1 MRAREGRLILYFV
14 IAAAALLLA
23 ACGKNRAGQGGGGG
37 GGSVAAPA
45 AGVLPVA
52 EATAP
57 KRTLAPLPARELTP
71 ELRSAR
77 ARAMADASRLRGLA
91 WRGEVGMTPLSAWE
105 FGTRAAELADA
116 LGAED
121 LQTLG
126 RLAVAGGILPPGTD
140 LAATAVGFT
149 AATAGAFYSPLDR
162 QVIVRAEGTGSAAAK
177 KHALLTH
184 EFVHALQDQHFDLLG
199 LLLAKPYN
207 FDRAEAAFA
216 LVEGDATVVQRR
228 VEQGDAFARRTLE
241 EVARAEDARFD
252 SYRREVGWLFPAL
265 LTETFVFRYR
275 DGARFVETLRRGRP
289 AMGADELFRRPPVS
303 TEQVLHPEK
312 YLAGE
317 APREVSL
324 NVEGLTNDG
333 WRASGSTPLGEI
345 GVRGLLLGRV
355 AAARATRAAA
365 GWGGDLAG
373 LFEREGHAPLFVWKS
388 VWDTAADAR
397 EFFAAYGAPHR
408 RAGASTQTREEVWRE
423 GAALTLV
430 RLEGDAVLVIRGAE
444 DDVRAAARMF

>member
-1 MRAREGRLILYFV
+1 M
-14 IAAAALLLA
+14 
-23 ACGKNRAGQGGGGG
+23 
-37 GGSVAAPA
+37 
-45 AGVLPVA
+45 
-52 EATAP
+52 
-57 KRTLAPLPARELTP
+57 
-71 ELRSAR
+71 
-77 ARAMADASRLRGLA
+77 
-91 WRGEVGMTPLSAWE
+91 
-105 FGTRAAELADA
+105 

-149 AATAGAFYSPLDR
+149 AAAAGASYSPLDR

-199 LLLAKPYN
+199 LLLARPYN

-275 DGARFVETLRRGRP
+275 DGARFVETLRRSRP
-289 AMGADELFRRPPVS
+289 ARARTSFSGDPRLD
-303 TEQVLHPEK
+303 EQVLHPESIWRAK
-312 YLAGE
+312 RRGKCPDVEVSRTTAGE
-317 APREVSL
+317 
-324 NVEGLTNDG
+324 
-333 WRASGSTPLGEI
+333 RAFDSARGAC
-345 GVRGLLLGRV
+345 VRGCSGEGYGRE
-355 AAARATRAAA
+355 ATRAAA
-365 GWGGDLAG
+365 GWGGDRAG
-373 LFEREGHAPLFVWKS
+373 LRARRPSAALRLEE

-397 EFFAAYGAPHR
+397 EFFAAYAARSEAPPRARR
-408 RAGASTQTREEVWRE
+408 RAKRSGAT
-423 GAALTLV
+423 
-430 RLEGDAVLVIRGAE
+430 
-444 DDVRAAARMF
+444 ARH

>member
-1 MRAREGRLILYFV
+1 MRAREGRLIFYFV
-14 IAAAALLLA
+14 VILAAALLAA

-37 GGSVAAPA
+37 GVVAPA
-45 AGVLPVA
+45 AAVLPVA
-52 EATAP
+52 EAAAP
-57 KRTLAPLPARELTP
+57 KRTLPPLLARELTP

-77 ARAMADASRLRGLA
+77 ARAMTDASRLRGLA
-91 WRGEVGMTPLSAWE
+91 WRGEVGMTPLSSWE
-105 FGTRAAELADA
+105 FGARTAELADA

-121 LQTLG
+121 LQSLG
-126 RLAVAGGILPPGTD
+126 RLAVAGGILPQGTD
-140 LAATAVGFT
+140 LASVAVGFT
-149 AATAGAFYSPLDR
+149 ATTAGASYSPLDR
-162 QVIVRAEGTGSAAAK
+162 QVIVRAEASGLAAAK

-184 EFVHALQDQHFDLLG
+184 EFVHALQDQHFDLIS
-199 LLLAKPYN
+199 LLLARPYN

-216 LVEGDATVVQRR
+216 LVEGDAVVIQRR

-275 DGARFVETLRRGRP
+275 DGARFVETLRRSRP
-289 AMGADELFRRPPVS
+289 SAGADDLFRRPPVS
-303 TEQVLHPEK
+303 TEQVIHPEK

-324 NVEGLTNDG
+324 DGEGLINDG
-333 WRASGSTPLGEI
+333 WRQGGSTPLGEL

-355 AAARATRAAA
+355 AAAEATRAAA
-365 GWGGDLAG
+365 GWGGDRAG
-373 LFEREGHAPLFVWKS
+373 LFEREGRAPLFVWKS

-397 EFFAAYGAPHR
+397 EFFAAYVAPRRSRGA
-408 RAGASTQTREEVWRE
+408 GTQAREEVWSD
-423 GAALTLV
+423 GPALTLV

-444 DDVRAAARMF
+444 EDVRAAARTF